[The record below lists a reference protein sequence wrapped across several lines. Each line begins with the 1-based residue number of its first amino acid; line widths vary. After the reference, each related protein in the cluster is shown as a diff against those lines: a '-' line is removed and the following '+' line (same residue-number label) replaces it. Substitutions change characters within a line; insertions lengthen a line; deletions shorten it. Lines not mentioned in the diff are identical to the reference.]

1 MSYDGVP
8 KYSTVAERGSDPPSS
23 VSDRTC
29 DAMEGWF
36 NIVPHP
42 ANTPRSVVGGF
53 LKAMPRRRGLP
64 CPGVE
69 EAVAAKLILVRR
81 WLRLIEALRLLVKIH
96 KIVASEIWCK
106 CYLPFAYSSRLQMV
120 LNPGKILHDS
130 SHLQPGVTFD
140 ASHMQTDVSVEVHDA
155 SRCDTS
161 D

>member
-8 KYSTVAERGSDPPSS
+8 KYSTVAEDGMDPPSS
-23 VSDRTC
+23 VSDRTR

-53 LKAMPRRRGLP
+53 LKAMLRRRGLP

-81 WLRLIEALRLLVKIH
+81 WLRLIEALLLLVKIH
-96 KIVASEIWCK
+96 KIVASEIWCNVR
-106 CYLPFAYSSRLQMV
+106 YLSS
-120 LNPGKILHDS
+120 
-130 SHLQPGVTFD
+130 
-140 ASHMQTDVSVEVHDA
+140 QTYGREAIIFFKSNIQERGRD
-155 SRCDTS
+155 
-161 D
+161 